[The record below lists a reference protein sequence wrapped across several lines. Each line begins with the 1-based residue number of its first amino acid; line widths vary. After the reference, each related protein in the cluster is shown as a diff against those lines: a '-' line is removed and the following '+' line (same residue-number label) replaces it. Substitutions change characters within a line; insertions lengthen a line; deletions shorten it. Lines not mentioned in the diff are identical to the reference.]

1 MAISKDLET
10 QILKIVAGLFN
21 AAPGGTNLTELANLV
36 DGGMSIS
43 QLSDALAA
51 NTLFTNGIMA
61 GKVTVDDQVEVLM
74 NHFGVVADS
83 DSASAGSQAQAYFTQ
98 QIENKVGFGKIVY
111 DAVTFLSSTTDAAF
125 TTAATLLA
133 NKALVA
139 EEYSKTTSSS
149 DLATLQTIVGS
160 VKGDHP
166 YTAADVA
173 QILKDVGAV
182 AGKSFTLTS
191 DSDTGSAFAGTSADD
206 TFNGQISAT
215 ASSNTFNLTDTIS
228 GGSGTDT
235 LSLTALDYA
244 DNEALTVASVS
255 GFEVLTLRA
264 ADVRAADAT
273 AGDDILVTA
282 TNFPGLTAFNN
293 DRSTSNVQISALAAG
308 TSVNVMGN
316 GTLPNADT
324 TAAYGATVTAG
335 TLNLKGGVT
344 AGAVA
349 LNGAG
354 LTTVAIGS
362 SGAANVA
369 GAISTNSAV
378 VTAVTIAAE
387 KALTT
392 TGLTVENAGA
402 VNASL
407 TISGAATDTAATTTA
422 AATSAVV
429 LGTLDTD
436 FTSVDASGL
445 TAGGVS
451 ATLSATV
458 AATFK
463 GGAGNDT
470 VTTSTSGQTGSVDAG
485 AGTGDI
491 LVLAA
496 SGHID
501 TTAEG
506 AIYKGFE
513 VLQAANGAAI
523 DMDLITGS
531 TIASIMLADGAGTT
545 SVTDM
550 SATQAA
556 HVTVTAG
563 AGAMTLGVK
572 GSTTVGTLNTLSITV
587 SDGDTTGSEAV
598 WGTGDLTLAGVETIN
613 LAATDDVLWATMA
626 NVTGLTSLVATGDGD
641 VSITTGAHVATA
653 NESINFSAL
662 TAASTFD
669 FSGATTNAMAFTGGK
684 GVDTVT
690 DSAVGGNVISTGA
703 GRDVVTLTAKTSG
716 SSGDTI
722 TLGAGGDSLVA
733 TAAKGNDAS
742 DVLTLTYAAG
752 DSVIDSSVT
761 GTGFV
766 AATMD
771 AITGIDFA
779 AAAAAAAGHVIT
791 FDTVES
797 ATAVTFS
804 SSAPTFGTTT
814 VTNANDFYV
823 YNTGAGG
830 ITYIYQDTDGDKI
843 IENGEFGVQ
852 LTGVAATASTST
864 EFTIV
869 SGDLLLSTL

>member
-1 MAISKDLET
+1 MAISST
-10 QILKIVAGLFN
+10 QKTEILKIVAGLFN
-21 AAPGGTNLTELANLV
+21 AAPGGSNLTELANLV
-36 DGGMSIS
+36 DGGMTTS
-43 QLSDALAA
+43 QLADALAA
-51 NTLFTNGIMA
+51 NTLFTSGMLA
-61 GKVTVDDQVEVLM
+61 GKVTVDDQVNVLM
-74 NHFGVVADS
+74 NNFGMVADS
-83 DSASAGSQAQAYFTQ
+83 DPASAGSLAKDYFTA
-98 QIENKVGFGKIVY
+98 QITNKVGFGKIVF
-111 DAVTFLSSTTDAAF
+111 DAVTFLSPVSPATVTAGF
-125 TTAATLLA
+125 ETAATLLA

-139 EEYSKTTSSS
+139 DAYSLTSSSS

-160 VKGDHP
+160 VKGDHA

-191 DSDTGSAFAGTSADD
+191 GSDSGSTFAGTSADD

-215 ASSNTFNLTDTIS
+215 AASDTFNLTDTIS
-228 GGSGTDT
+228 GGAGTDT

-244 DNEALTVASVS
+244 DDAALTVASVS

-264 ADVRAADAT
+264 ADAN
-273 AGDDILVTA
+273 AGDDIVVTA
-282 TNFPGLTAFNN
+282 TNFPGLTTFNN

-316 GTLPNADT
+316 GTLTNADT

-362 SGAANVA
+362 SGANNVV
-369 GAISTNSAV
+369 GAVTTNSTV

-387 KALTT
+387 KALTVASLGIGGT
-392 TGLTVENAGA
+392 TA
-402 VNASL
+402 ASL

-429 LGTLDTD
+429 LGALDTD

-485 AGTGDI
+485 AGTGDT
-491 LVLAA
+491 LVLTA

-501 TTAEG
+501 STAEG

-513 VLQAANGAAI
+513 ILHSNDAAAAVSI

-531 TIASIMLADGAGTT
+531 TIGAIMITDAANGT

-556 HVTVTAG
+556 NVTVLAG

-572 GSTTVGTLNTLSITV
+572 GATTVGSLNTLGITV
-587 SDGDTTGSEAV
+587 SDGDTTGSEAA

-613 LAATDDVLWATMA
+613 LTATDDVTWTTMA
-626 NVTGLTSLVATGDGD
+626 NISGLTSLVATGGGD
-641 VSITTGAHVATA
+641 VFITTGAHAASA
-653 NESINFSAL
+653 NESINFSGL
-662 TAASTFD
+662 TAASTFN
-669 FSGATTNAMAFTGGK
+669 FAATTANAMAFTGGS

-690 DSAVGGNVISTGA
+690 DSAIGGNVITTGA
-703 GRDVVTLTAKTSG
+703 GNDVITLTDKTSG
-716 SSGDTI
+716 SGATVV
-722 TLGAGGDSLVA
+722 TGGAGADATTTAMLGNVA
-733 TAAKGNDAS
+733 RDFMKF
-742 DVLTLTYAAG
+742 VYAAG
-752 DSVIDSSVT
+752 DSVSDGSLTNGISTTKTDSIVGLDGDTS
-761 GTGFV
+761 
-766 AATMD
+766 
-771 AITGIDFA
+771 
-779 AAAAAAAGHVIT
+779 AAAAGANVT
-791 FDTVES
+791 FDTEVS
-797 ATAVTFS
+797 ATAVKDGGSTS
-804 SSAPTFGTTT
+804 VTFGTST
-814 VTNANDFYV
+814 VTNAFDFYV
-823 YNTGAGG
+823 VIHNATTA
-830 ITYIYQDTDGDKI
+830 TIYQDTDGDKL
-843 IENGEFGVQ
+843 IESGEFAVS
-852 LTGVAATASTST
+852 LTGIATNTLLAAD
-864 EFTIV
+864 FTV
-869 SGDLLLSTL
+869 SSGDLVLLTT

>member
-10 QILKIVAGLFN
+10 QILKVVAGLFN
-21 AAPGGTNLTELANLV
+21 AAPGGTNLTELAKLV

-61 GKVTVDDQVEVLM
+61 GRVTVEDQVEVLM
-74 NHFGVVADS
+74 NHFGVVADT
-83 DSASAGSQAQAYFTQ
+83 DPASAGSQAQAYFTQ
-98 QIENKVGFGKIVY
+98 QIENHVGFGKIVY

-125 TTAATLLA
+125 TSTATLLA

-139 EEYSKTTSSS
+139 EEYSKTSSSS

-160 VKGDHP
+160 VKGDHA
-166 YTAADVA
+166 YTDADVA

-191 DSDTGSAFAGTSADD
+191 NSDSGSTFAGTSADD
-206 TFNGQISAT
+206 TFSGQISAT
-215 ASSNTFNLTDTIS
+215 AANNTFNLTDTIS
-228 GGSGTDT
+228 GGAGTDT

-244 DNEALTVASVS
+244 DNDALTVASVS
-255 GFEVLTLRA
+255 GFEILTLRA
-264 ADVRAADAT
+264 ADSTAAD
-273 AGDDILVTA
+273 DIVVTA
-282 TNFPGLTAFNN
+282 TNFPGLTTFNN
-293 DRSTSNVQISALAAG
+293 DRSTSNVQITAMAAG
-308 TSVNVMGN
+308 TSVNVLGN
-316 GTLPNADT
+316 GSLTNADT
-324 TAAYGATVTAG
+324 TAAYDAAVTTGA
-335 TLNLKGGVT
+335 LNLKGGVT
-344 AGAVA
+344 AGAIA
-349 LNGAG
+349 LNGTG

-369 GAISTNSAV
+369 GAISTTSAV

-387 KALTT
+387 TALTT
-392 TGLTVENAGA
+392 TGLTVANAGA
-402 VNASL
+402 VAASL
-407 TISGAATDTAATTTA
+407 TISGAATDVAATATA
-422 AATSAVV
+422 GAHSAVV
-429 LGTLDTD
+429 LGALDTD
-436 FTSVDASGL
+436 FTSVNASTL

-458 AATFK
+458 AATFV

-470 VTTSTSGQTGSVDAG
+470 ITTSTSGQTGSVDAG
-485 AGTGDI
+485 AGTDK

-496 SGHID
+496 STHID

-506 AIYKGFE
+506 AIYKNFE
-513 VLQAANGAAI
+513 VLQAADGVSI
-523 DMDLITGS
+523 DMDLLTGS
-531 TIASIMLADGAGTT
+531 SIAAIKLADGAGTT

-550 SATQAA
+550 SATQAGS
-556 HVTVTAG
+556 VTVSAG
-563 AGAMTLGVK
+563 AGAMTLGIK
-572 GSTTVGTLNTLSITV
+572 GSTTVGTLNTLGITV

-613 LAATDDVLWATMA
+613 LTATDDVTWATMA
-626 NVTGLTSLVATGDGD
+626 NITGLTSLTATGGGD
-641 VSITTGAHVATA
+641 VSVTTGAHAASA
-653 NESINFSAL
+653 NESVNFSGL
-662 TAASTFD
+662 TAASTFN
-669 FSGATTNAMAFTGGK
+669 FAAATGNAISFTGGA
-684 GVDTVT
+684 GIDTVT
-690 DSAVGGNVISTGA
+690 DSAIGGNVISTGA
-703 GRDVVTLTAKTSG
+703 GRDAVTLTAKTSG

-722 TLGAGGDSLVA
+722 ALGAGGDSLVA

-752 DSVIDSSVT
+752 DSVIDSSIT

-779 AAAAAAAGHVIT
+779 NAAAAAAGHVIT
-791 FDTVES
+791 FDTIES

-804 SSAPTFGTTT
+804 GSAPTFGTTT

-852 LTGVAATASTST
+852 LTGVAATASVTG

-869 SGDLLLSTL
+869 SGDLLLSTT

>member
-98 QIENKVGFGKIVY
+98 QIENHVGFGKIVY
-111 DAVTFLSSTTDAAF
+111 DAVTFLSSTTDTAF

-139 EEYSKTTSSS
+139 EEYSKTSSSS

-160 VKGDHP
+160 VKGDHA

-228 GGSGTDT
+228 GGAGTDT

-244 DNEALTVASVS
+244 DNDALTVASVS
-255 GFEVLTLRA
+255 GFEVLTL
-264 ADVRAADAT
+264 RAADAT

-316 GTLPNADT
+316 GTLTNADT

-392 TGLTVENAGA
+392 TGLTVANAGA

-613 LAATDDVLWATMA
+613 LAATDDVTWATMA
-626 NVTGLTSLVATGDGD
+626 NITGLTSLVATGDGD

-653 NESINFSAL
+653 NESIDFSGL
-662 TAASTFD
+662 TAASTFN
-669 FSGATTNAMAFTGGK
+669 FAAATTNAMAFTGGK

-690 DSAVGGNVISTGA
+690 DSAVGGNVINTGA

-779 AAAAAAAGHVIT
+779 NAAAAAAGHVIT

>member
-83 DSASAGSQAQAYFTQ
+83 DSASAGSQAHAYFTQ
-98 QIENKVGFGKIVY
+98 QIENHVGFGKIVY
-111 DAVTFLSSTTDAAF
+111 DAVTFLSSTTDTAF

-139 EEYSKTTSSS
+139 EEYSKTSSSS

-160 VKGDHP
+160 VKGDHA

-228 GGSGTDT
+228 GGAGTDT

-264 ADVRAADAT
+264 ADGTAAD
-273 AGDDILVTA
+273 DIVVTA
-282 TNFPGLTAFNN
+282 TNFPGLTTFNN
-293 DRSTSNVQISALAAG
+293 DRSTSNVQITAMTAG
-308 TSVNVMGN
+308 TSVNVLGN
-316 GTLPNADT
+316 GSLTNADT

-392 TGLTVENAGA
+392 TGLTVANAGA

-407 TISGAATDTAATTTA
+407 TISGAATDTAATSTA

-429 LGTLDTD
+429 LGALDTD

-470 VTTSTSGQTGSVDAG
+470 ITTSTSGQTGSVDAG
-485 AGTGDI
+485 AGTGDK
-491 LVLAA
+491 LVLAN
-496 SGHID
+496 SVDID

-513 VLQAANGAAI
+513 VLQAANGVSI

-531 TIASIMLADGAGTT
+531 TIGAIMLADGAGAT

-556 HVTVTAG
+556 NVTVTAG

-598 WGTGDLTLAGVETIN
+598 WTTGDLTLAGVETIN
-613 LAATDDVLWATMA
+613 LTATDDVTWATMA
-626 NVTGLTSLVATGDGD
+626 NITGLTSLVATGDGD

-653 NESINFSAL
+653 NESINFSGL
-662 TAASTFD
+662 TAASTFN
-669 FSGATTNAMAFTGGK
+669 FAAATTNAMAFTGGK

-779 AAAAAAAGHVIT
+779 NAAAAAAGHVIT

-852 LTGVAATASTST
+852 LTGVAATASTSG

>member
-215 ASSNTFNLTDTIS
+215 ASSNTFNLTDTIF

-264 ADVRAADAT
+264 ADAT

-282 TNFPGLTAFNN
+282 TNFPDLTAFNN

-316 GTLPNADT
+316 GTLTNADT

-402 VNASL
+402 VDASL
-407 TISGAATDTAATTTA
+407 TISGAAADTAAKTTA

-485 AGTGDI
+485 AGTGDT
-491 LVLAA
+491 LVLTA
-496 SGHID
+496 SAHID
-501 TTAEG
+501 STAEG

-513 VLQAANGAAI
+513 VLHSNDAAAAVSI

-531 TIASIMLADGAGTT
+531 TIGAILITDAANGT

-556 HVTVTAG
+556 NVTVIAG

-572 GSTTVGTLNTLSITV
+572 GATTVGSLNTLGITV
-587 SDGDTTGSEAV
+587 SDGDTTGSEAA
-598 WGTGDLTLAGVETIN
+598 WATGDLTLAGVETIN
-613 LAATDDVLWATMA
+613 LTATDDVTWTTMA
-626 NVTGLTSLVATGDGD
+626 NISGLTSLVATGGGD
-641 VSITTGAHVATA
+641 VSITTGAHAASA
-653 NESINFSAL
+653 NESINFSGL
-662 TAASTFD
+662 TAASTFN
-669 FSGATTNAMAFTGGK
+669 FAATTANAMAFTGGS
-684 GVDTVT
+684 GIDTVT
-690 DSAVGGNVISTGA
+690 DSAIGGNVITTGA
-703 GRDVVTLTAKTSG
+703 GNDVITLTDKTSG
-716 SSGDTI
+716 SGATVV
-722 TLGAGGDSLVA
+722 TGGAGADATTTAMLGNVA
-733 TAAKGNDAS
+733 RDFMKF
-742 DVLTLTYAAG
+742 VYAAG
-752 DSVIDSSVT
+752 DSVSDGSLTNGISTTKTDSISIVGLDGDT
-761 GTGFV
+761 S
-766 AATMD
+766 
-771 AITGIDFA
+771 
-779 AAAAAAAGHVIT
+779 AAAGANVT
-791 FDTVES
+791 FDTEVS
-797 ATAVTFS
+797 ATAVKDGGSTS
-804 SSAPTFGTTT
+804 VTFGTST
-814 VTNANDFYV
+814 VTNAFDFYV
-823 YNTGAGG
+823 VIHDATTA
-830 ITYIYQDTDGDKI
+830 TIYQDTDGDKL
-843 IENGEFGVQ
+843 IESGEFAVS
-852 LTGVAATASTST
+852 LTGIATNTLLAAD
-864 EFTIV
+864 FTV
-869 SGDLLLSTL
+869 SSGDLVLLTT